1 MAIGRE
7 LALQHARRR
16 GVPEDLFLRLV
27 TQESRW
33 NPNAVSPVGAQGLGQ
48 VMPATAKSPGFGIQP
63 LNDPFDPNENLR
75 FSADYL
81 GAMLD
86 RYNGDQTR
94 AAAAYNW
101 GAGNADKWNGDLS
114 SLPAET
120 RDYVQKVAL
129 GGGGTGGDRAML
141 PVGQGG
147 SVADMALPAL
157 PPTLLDQKASG
168 NSPVTLADIEMAQE
182 GNKFHPG
189 MALQS
194 IGAAI
199 AAGSQGQSAA
209 EALANIRND
218 YFSEQ
223 DKVYAKQR
231 EQLARQAAVDIV
243 GGPDSVLGQAL
254 MQGVPLDQVMQT
266 YAMERGFQMEGA
278 MQARDIA
285 SRQGMQQAEFGQQ
298 ERMAGVNDYYTRG
311 QMGVQQGMNLERDAL
326 GYSHN
331 IDMANIG
338 YRYDSMLQDDA
349 QEASSLE
356 AARDRQFRTGE
367 RLGAQLYEDAAAR
380 RDNQWTTSENRLNR
394 EADESQFS
402 RTLAQQQNEF
412 KETLATSTNAGAA
425 GREAIARAQEAS
437 GDVAGAQQTRAMPET
452 AFSDPSM
459 VNAIFDTLKQA
470 SPSDAAQKINEVVAL
485 SSAARAVEATDPELA
500 AQLRRAMPGG
510 AGPQIINEN
519 NLGANPMRPFVEA
532 DAKTIGEMTAQLPQ
546 YSQAEAALE
555 AMSLELARDP
565 DLGTGALYALV
576 QQPLSVLAS
585 TGLLG
590 QDFREDQA
598 GRSAIDRANFILASA
613 SKMPGAVSNYEQQT
627 YKLANI
633 GVATDSQRIRN
644 DIELARNGFARK
656 RAETEYI
663 AMRVRGS
670 VDQDGGLV
678 SVPQASQEWQKMV
691 KEGDPRTMPIV
702 KNLDTFTEANLAKLG
717 GIKVGDMVYAGGKPF
732 IIEDQDD
739 LDELNAILNSK

>member
-1 MAIGRE
+1 MAVGRE

-27 TQESRW
+27 TQESGW
-33 NPNAVSPVGAQGLGQ
+33 NPNAVSPVGAIGLGQ
-48 VMPATAKSPGFGIQP
+48 VMPDTARSPGFGIKP
-63 LNDPFDPNENLR
+63 LQNPYDPNENLR

-86 RYNGDQTR
+86 RYNGDPVR
-94 AAAAYNW
+94 ASAAYNW
-101 GAGNADKWNGDLS
+101 GAGNADDWNGDLS
-114 SLPAET
+114 ALPAET

-129 GGGGTGGDRAML
+129 GGGGTGGNRSMM

-168 NSPVTLADIEMAQE
+168 NSPVTLADLEMAQE

-199 AAGSQGQSAA
+199 TAGSQGQSAA

-231 EQLARQAAVDIV
+231 EELARQAAVDIV

-278 MQARDIA
+278 MQGRDIA
-285 SRQGMQQAEFGQQ
+285 ARQGMQQAEFGQQ

-326 GYSHN
+326 GY
-331 IDMANIG
+331 G
-338 YRYDSMLQDDA
+338 
-349 QEASSLE
+349 
-356 AARDRQFRTGE
+356 F
-367 RLGAQLYEDAAAR
+367 
-380 RDNQWTTSENRLNR
+380 TSTENRLNR

-412 KETLATSTNAGAA
+412 RETLATTTNAGAA
-425 GREAIARAQEAS
+425 GREAIARAQEAA
-437 GDVAGAQQTRAMPET
+437 GDTAGAQQTRAMPET

-470 SPSDAAQKINEVVAL
+470 GPSDAANKINEVVAL

-510 AGPQIINEN
+510 AGPQVVNNN
-519 NLGANPMRPFVEA
+519 NLGSSMKPFVEA
-532 DAKTIGEMTAQLPQ
+532 DAKVIGEMTGQLPQ

-555 AMSLELARDP
+555 AMSMELARDP

-663 AMRVRGS
+663 TMRTQGS
-670 VDQDGGLV
+670 VQQEGQPYV
-678 SVPQASQEWQKMV
+678 SVAQASQEWQKMV

-702 KNLDTFTEANLAKLG
+702 KNLDTFTEENLARLG
-717 GIKVGDMVYAGGKPF
+717 GVKIGDMVYAGGQPF